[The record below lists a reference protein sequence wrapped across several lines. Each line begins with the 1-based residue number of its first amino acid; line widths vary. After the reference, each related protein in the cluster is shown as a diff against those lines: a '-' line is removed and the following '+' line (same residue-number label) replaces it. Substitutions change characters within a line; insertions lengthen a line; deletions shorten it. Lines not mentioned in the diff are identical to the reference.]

1 MKPVDQTTFGPRD
14 GNCFSACIA
23 SILELPISEV
33 PWFMGGQDDRWME
46 RNLLPWLAPRGLY
59 AICFGLRG
67 PDDWVPPGYYIVG
80 GESARGGCLHS
91 VVALAGKTVH
101 DPHPSRAGVKS
112 HDDGTILVPLDIAEW
127 RRQP

>member
-23 SILELPISEV
+23 SLLELSIADV
-33 PWFMGGQDDRWME
+33 PWFMGGQDDAWME

-59 AICFGLRG
+59 ALCFKLGF
-67 PDDWVPPGYYIVG
+67 DWYPPGYYIVG

-91 VVALAGKTVH
+91 VIAQAGKTVH
-101 DPHPSRAGVKS
+101 DPHPSR
-112 HDDGTILVPLDIAEW
+112 DGLKAHGDCTILVPLDIAEW